1 MHLHENAELFRD
13 VVRAVSEDQ
22 DDKDFAII
30 EKDYYVTMIL
40 KLLAEE
46 VKDCVFKGGTA
57 LSKCY
62 KVIDRFSEDIDISF
76 SNTLTQGQR
85 KKLKDET
92 IAGISANLKMP
103 IVNWEQA
110 RSRRDYNCYIF
121 DYQPIDGFVKESLIP
136 GVKMEVVLS
145 SLAFPAVEMEVTSLI
160 YDFLK
165 KDNAALI
172 EEYDLQPFKL
182 KVQGLDRTFI
192 DKTFAICDYYLQGKT
207 ERNSRHIYDLYML
220 APKVKFD
227 DNFADLIKEVREQ
240 RLNLPACLSAQ
251 PGVNVNELLKKIE
264 DEKYFFNDYVSITSI
279 FQNKP
284 LSYDE
289 AITVL
294 KAIIESGVFAEAEQQ
309 KN

>member
-1 MHLHENAELFRD
+1 MYLHENLELFRD
-13 VVRAVSEDQ
+13 VVSATSEDQ
-22 DDKDFAII
+22 GDKDFAII

-40 KLLAEE
+40 KLLAE
-46 VKDCVFKGGTA
+46 KATDCVFKGGTA
-57 LSKCY
+57 LSKCH
-62 KVIDRFSEDIDISF
+62 KAIDRFSEDIDISF

-92 IAGISANLKMP
+92 IVGISKKLKMP
-103 IVNWEQA
+103 IVNWDQA

-160 YDFLK
+160 HDFLK
-165 KDNAALI
+165 KDNAELI
-172 EEYDLQPFKL
+172 EEYNLQPFRI
-182 KVQGLDRTFI
+182 KVQGLDRTFV

-220 APKVKFD
+220 SSKVKFD
-227 DNFADLIKEVREQ
+227 GNLSNLIKEVREQ
-240 RLNLPACLSAQ
+240 RVNVPTCLSAQ
-251 PGVNVNELLKKIE
+251 PGVDVNELLKKIE
-264 DEKYFFNDYVSITSI
+264 DEKFFFNDYVSITSV

-284 LSYDE
+284 LPYEE
-289 AITVL
+289 AIKVL
-294 KAIIESGVFAEAEQQ
+294 KTIIESGLFGVV
-309 KN
+309 